1 MEKQSR
7 TGLFS
12 ATLSDLFRQSESTFY
27 LTKEV
32 NGLVTRI
39 PEETVNKIRQET
51 NITDIVS
58 QYVQLKKKGK
68 NFFGFCPFHD
78 ERTPSFSVT
87 EEKQI
92 FHCFSCGRG
101 GNVYSFLME
110 VDGLSFPEAVLKTA
124 ELSEIEVD
132 EALVS
137 GGQANSQNK
146 DSKKDF
152 LLKIHE
158 ESLELFHHI
167 LLQTT
172 AGEEALAYLLERGLT
187 QETIKTFGIGFAP
200 HERTLLQQYL
210 VGKNYPEEVLKESG
224 LFVEK
229 ENGDLLDRFFNRIMF
244 PIRNQQGKVVGF
256 SGRLFEMSDFETGPK
271 YLNSPET
278 YLFNKRNVLF
288 NFDKA
293 RPAVRREK
301 KLILFEGFMDVIASW
316 QAGIQNGVASMGT
329 SLTNE
334 QIHMLGRITDDVL
347 IAYDGDDAGVEAA
360 KRAADLLSEQS
371 DFDLAIL
378 SFPEGMDPDDFIKEK
393 GASAFKELISHGRD
407 TLFSFKMKY
416 YRRNINLKNE
426 SERLGYI
433 EKILTEMLTIT
444 SAVEREMYMKQ
455 LAAEFEISIDSLNEQ
470 FQSRFYEQ
478 QQKRSK
484 EPKRNTPSPD
494 VRSTTFPQ
502 VHNQRGKLDAIERA
516 EQSLLNR
523 LFHFEEVRI
532 QIRNLSEEFH
542 FVHDDY
548 QMLYLYYE
556 NFHEHA
562 QHALSDTSVEAF
574 IDFVQEIHLK
584 NKIVEIEFQSLG
596 VEITPQEIK
605 DYVDVISRKSLLA
618 TRLKETKD
626 AMNEAAKKG
635 DQAQLRVLMI
645 EIVNLSRL
653 LKNR

>member
-1 MEKQSR
+1 M
-7 TGLFS
+7 
-12 ATLSDLFRQSESTFY
+12 
-27 LTKEV
+27 
-32 NGLVTRI
+32 NGLATRI
-39 PEETVNKIRQET
+39 PEEMVNKIRQET

-124 ELSEIEVD
+124 ELSQIEVD
-132 EALVS
+132 QTLFN
-137 GGQANSQNK
+137 GGQTNSQNK

-172 AGEEALAYLLERGLT
+172 AGEKALAYLLKRGLT
-187 QETIKTFGIGFAP
+187 QETIETFGIGFAP
-200 HERTLLQQYL
+200 YERTLLQQYL
-210 VGKNYPEEVLKESG
+210 VGKDYSKELLSETG

-229 ENGDLLDRFFNRIMF
+229 ENGDLLDRFSNRIVF

-256 SGRLFEMSDFETGPK
+256 SGRLFEASDFETGPK

-301 KLILFEGFMDVIASW
+301 EVILFEGFMDVIAAW
-316 QAGIQNGVASMGT
+316 QVGIQNGVASMGT

-334 QIHMLGRITDDVL
+334 QIHMLGRITDQVL
-347 IAYDGDDAGVEAA
+347 VAYDGDDAGIEAA
-360 KRAADLLSEQS
+360 KRAADLLIDQT

-393 GASAFKELISHGRD
+393 GAPAFKELISHGRD
-407 TLFSFKMKY
+407 TLFSFKMNY
-416 YRRNINLKNE
+416 YRRDMNLKNE

-455 LAAEFEISIDSLNEQ
+455 LAAEFDISIDSLNEQ
-470 FQSRFYEQ
+470 FQQRFYK
-478 QQKRSK
+478 QQKKRAK
-484 EPKRNTPSPD
+484 EPKRTLPIPE

-502 VHNQRGKLDAIERA
+502 VHNQRGKLDSIERA
-516 EQSLLNR
+516 EQLLLNR

-532 QIRNLSEEFH
+532 QLKNLPEEFH

-548 QMLYLYYE
+548 QLVYLYYE
-556 NFHEHA
+556 NFQEHA
-562 QHALSDTSVEAF
+562 EHALSDTSIEAF
-574 IDFVQEIHLK
+574 IDFVKETHLK

-596 VEITPQEIK
+596 VEVVPQEIK
-605 DYVDVISRKSLLA
+605 DYIDVISRKALLESK
-618 TRLKETKD
+618 LKQAKD
-626 AMNEAAKKG
+626 EMTEAAKKG
-635 DQAQLRVLMI
+635 DQSQLRVLMI
-645 EIVNLSRL
+645 EIVNLSRM
-653 LKNR
+653 LKNG

>member
-1 MEKQSR
+1 M
-7 TGLFS
+7 FH
-12 ATLSDLFRQSESTFY
+12 

-32 NGLVTRI
+32 NILAMRI

-68 NFFGFCPFHD
+68 NYFGFCPFHD

-110 VDGLSFPEAVLKTA
+110 VDGLTFPEAVLKTA
-124 ELSEIEVD
+124 ELSQIEVD
-132 EALVS
+132 EVLVS
-137 GGQANSQNK
+137 GGQSNSQNK

-167 LLQTT
+167 LMQTT
-172 AGEEALAYLLERGLT
+172 AGEEALAYLLKRGLT
-187 QETIKTFGIGFAP
+187 QETIETFGIGFAP

-210 VGKNYPEEVLKESG
+210 IGKEYSEELLKESG

-256 SGRLFEMSDFETGPK
+256 SGRLFEISDFETGPK

-301 KLILFEGFMDVIASW
+301 EVILFEGFMDVIASW
-316 QAGIQNGVASMGT
+316 QAGIKNGVASMGT

-334 QIHMLGRITDDVL
+334 QIHMLGRITDEVL
-347 IAYDGDDAGVEAA
+347 IAYDGDDAGIEAA

-371 DFDLAIL
+371 DFDLAVL
-378 SFPEGMDPDDFIKEK
+378 SFPEGMDPDDFINEK
-393 GASAFKELISHGRD
+393 GATAFEELTSHGRD

-416 YRRNINLKNE
+416 YRRNVNLKNE
-426 SERLGYI
+426 SERLDYI
-433 EKILTEMLTIT
+433 EKILTEMLTIA

-455 LAAEFEISIDSLNEQ
+455 LAAEFDISTDSLNEQ
-470 FQSRFYEQ
+470 FQTRFYEQ
-478 QQKRSK
+478 QKKRAK
-484 EPKRNTPSPD
+484 EPRKNIPSPD
-494 VRSTTFPQ
+494 VRSNVFSQ
-502 VHNQRGKLDAIERA
+502 VHNQRETLSSIERA
-516 EQSLLNR
+516 EQLLLNR

-532 QIRNLSEEFH
+532 QIKNLSEGFH

-556 NFHEHA
+556 NFQEHA
-562 QHALSDTSVEAF
+562 QYALSDTSVEAF
-574 IDFVQEIHLK
+574 IDFVKETHLK
-584 NKIVEIEFQSLG
+584 NKIVEIEFQSLSI
-596 VEITPQEIK
+596 ETNAQEIK
-605 DYVDVISRKSLLA
+605 DYIDVISRKSLLESQ
-618 TRLKETKD
+618 LKQTKD
-626 AMNEAAKKG
+626 AMTEAAKKG
-635 DQAQLRVLMI
+635 DQAQLRILMI
-645 EIVNLSRL
+645 EIVDLSRL
-653 LKNR
+653 LKNG

>member
-1 MEKQSR
+1 MS
-7 TGLFS
+7 GL
-12 ATLSDLFRQSESTFY
+12 A
-27 LTKEV
+27 
-32 NGLVTRI
+32 TRI
-39 PEETVNKIRQET
+39 PEETVNKIRKET

-101 GNVYSFLME
+101 GNVFSFLME
-110 VDGLSFPEAVLKTA
+110 VDGLTFPEAVLKTA
-124 ELSEIEVD
+124 ELSQIEID
-132 EALVS
+132 ESLVI
-137 GGQANSQNK
+137 GGQSDSRNK
-146 DSKKDF
+146 DTKKDF

-172 AGEEALAYLLERGLT
+172 AGEEALAYLLGRGLT
-187 QETIKTFGIGFAP
+187 QETIETFGIGFAP

-210 VGKNYPEEVLKESG
+210 VGKKYPEELLKESG
-224 LFVEK
+224 LFIEK
-229 ENGDLLDRFFNRIMF
+229 ENGDIFDRFFNRIMF

-256 SGRLFEMSDFETGPK
+256 SGRLFEKSDFETGPK

-293 RPAVRREK
+293 RPAIRREK
-301 KLILFEGFMDVIASW
+301 EVVLFEGFMDVIASW
-316 QAGIQNGVASMGT
+316 QVGIQNGVASMGT

-334 QIHMLGRITDDVL
+334 QILMLGRITDEVL
-347 IAYDGDDAGVEAA
+347 VAYDGDEAGVEAA

-393 GASAFKELISHGRD
+393 GATAFKELISHGRD

-433 EKILTEMLTIT
+433 EKLLTEMLTIT

-455 LAAEFEISIDSLNEQ
+455 LAAEFDISIDSLNEQ
-470 FQSRFYEQ
+470 FQTKFYEQ
-478 QQKRSK
+478 QKKRSSK
-484 EPKRNTPSPD
+484 EPKKIIPSPD
-494 VRSTTFPQ
+494 VRSTVFPQ
-502 VHNQRGKLDAIERA
+502 VHHQREKLNSIERA
-516 EQSLLNR
+516 EQLLLNR

-532 QIRNLSEEFH
+532 QIRNLSEDFH

-548 QMLYLYYE
+548 QMLYLYFE
-556 NFHEHA
+556 NFQEHA
-562 QHALSDTSVEAF
+562 QQASSDTSTEAF
-574 IDFVQEIHLK
+574 IDFVKEPSLK

-596 VEITPQEIK
+596 VEISSQEIK
-605 DYVDVISRKSLLA
+605 DYIDVISRKSLLE
-618 TRLKETKD
+618 TQLKETKN
-626 AMNEAAKKG
+626 AMTEAAKKG
-635 DQAQLRVLMI
+635 DQAQLRILMI

-653 LKNR
+653 LKNG